1 MNELDQITSAGRRL
15 CWQRIG
21 HLSDK
26 PIEDFY
32 PRIKTTSQTLPRRDE
47 CSRTEARWV
56 LMQFPRAAA
65 ASSEQKHLRT
75 RAGKHCQ
82 TQHPLDVDTQQT
94 LTVNLMLLTVMCS
107 RTHLCLVLTLV
118 YNEVTHYVLWYSDTL
133 WALVEAANLST
144 GQKPFKAIQQA
155 TSVSTPHNGTVK
167 CDVKKIWQS
176 NKLRKFVLD
185 GSYSRKR

>member
-1 MNELDQITSAGRRL
+1 MQPDRSAMGAHAVPSSRRSFL
-15 CWQRIG
+15 WTKA
-21 HLSDK
+21 SEDK
-26 PIEDFY
+26 SRE
-32 PRIKTTSQTLPRRDE
+32 TLPDAT
-47 CSRTEARWV
+47 SI
-56 LMQFPRAAA
+56 
-65 ASSEQKHLRT
+65 
-75 RAGKHCQ
+75 
-82 TQHPLDVDTQQT
+82 DVDTQQT

-118 YNEVTHYVLWYSDTL
+118 YDEVTHYVLWYSDTL